1 MLSSVRTIQSLISSE
16 VDAGI
21 PSDRILVGGF
31 SQGAVISYL
40 TGITSERKLA
50 GIAALSGFLG
60 MAGKIKS
67 VSFPPNASRVYT
79 LSCS

>member
-1 MLSSVRTIQSLISSE
+1 MLSSVRTIQSLISTE

-50 GIAALSGFLG
+50 GVVALSGFLG
-60 MAGKIKS
+60 MSAKIKS
-67 VSFPPNASRVYT
+67 VRLTYLHVKLPKGGR
-79 LSCS
+79 